1 MLRAAAW
8 TGGLFAVGAG
18 LVQWIPDGGA
28 WLEPVVLVALGFGL
42 LLAGGRRAAGAT
54 GERDARAA
62 ARATPAERAA
72 Q

>member
-18 LVQWIPDGGA
+18 VVQWIPGGGA
-28 WLEPVVLVALGFGL
+28 WVEPVVLVALGVGL
-42 LLAGGRRAAGAT
+42 LLAGGRRSAGAAGVRDSRAAT
-54 GERDARAA
+54 G
-62 ARATPAERAA
+62 ATPAERAA

>member
-18 LVQWIPDGGA
+18 VVHWIPEGA
-28 WLEPVVLVALGFGL
+28 WVEPVVLVALGVGL
-42 LLAGGRRAAGAT
+42 LLAGGRRAAS
-54 GERDARAA
+54 AA
-62 ARATPAERAA
+62 GVRGVRMAAGVAPAERAA